1 MKVKLMTNKTIDEIC
16 GNRIDTGLFS
26 KLATLRVLFRKK
38 QKKNVFRYGLGE
50 CVNQISGLYR
60 FSFGQE
66 VPYKPKTHRPT
77 HV

>member
-1 MKVKLMTNKTIDEIC
+1 MKVKLMKNKTIDEIC

-38 QKKNVFRYGLGE
+38 QKNVFRYGLGE

-60 FSFGQE
+60 FSFGQD
-66 VPYKPKTHRPT
+66 KPTE
-77 HV
+77 